1 LDENIINALC
11 VDEKRAFQFSRRM
24 VIYLVT
30 CMLSLVGFILLAIC
44 SQNAILKIK
53 IRCLFGFSIAR
64 IQPKFKKKRQI
75 SIHGSLQ
82 VAKTEEDLKN

>member
-1 LDENIINALC
+1 MKKGHFNSQEGL
-11 VDEKRAFQFSRRM
+11 

-30 CMLSLVGFILLAIC
+30 CMLSLVGFILLAIY

-53 IRCLFGFSIAR
+53 ISCLFRFSIAR
-64 IQPKFKKKRQI
+64 IQPKFKKKGQI

-82 VAKTEEDLKN
+82 VAKKEEDLKK